1 MTEPST
7 EKNGHRVRTRLSRIQ
22 FPEVCPVCSDK
33 AEDLVFV
40 TVMEQ
45 LHPASYEST
54 SMIRGEDKASVA
66 LETARGATTF
76 PVPTCLRH
84 GSKSVRSVRTKIVA
98 AAGFFIFFYPI
109 LFFLLQINTALIYSR
124 SVTEPVVGL
133 LMFITALVATS
144 VYGLFP
150 RALERALKFEN
161 IGRGKDTVEVIM
173 TNNDYRARFVELN
186 EMFIESARNEKEA
199 RVGSAN

>member
-7 EKNGHRVRTRLSRIQ
+7 EKRTGHHVRTRLSRIQ

-40 TVMEQ
+40 TIMEQ
-45 LHPASYEST
+45 LHPNSYEST
-54 SMIRGEDKASVA
+54 SMIKGEDKASVA
-66 LETARGATTF
+66 LEAARGATTF
-76 PVPTCLRH
+76 PVPTCLTH
-84 GSKSVRSVRTKIVA
+84 GSKSVRSVRTKLVA

-124 SVTEPVVGL
+124 SVTEPVLGL
-133 LMFITALVATS
+133 VVFATALALTFL
-144 VYGLFP
+144 YGLFP

-161 IGRGKDTVEVIM
+161 IDRAKDTVEVIM
-173 TNNDYRARFVELN
+173 TNNDYRDRFVELN
-186 EMFIESARNEKEA
+186 EMFIESVEDKRKP
-199 RVGSAN
+199 